1 MDKTLEE
8 LRQLAI
14 DNQVKGKKFPT
25 TTSLLKNIQIEK
37 HNGSKYKKDI
47 KLIECILDYKKTGKI
62 NPKTHKVSNEIIVTD
77 IFDEIKPYED
87 NRYSEISNYIYNL
100 VKSLDSYSYTTKR
113 IFFDEFNIL
122 DREAF
127 NYTSKTSNKN
137 LIEFY
142 KNFLLDDFK
151 GKLKTSMNRLTR
163 EDKLYYK
170 DNYTFINNDN
180 PNQPIF
186 QDATLDQYEEI
197 EEIKNNLKNG
207 MVLEYNI
214 IHKDDNKQYK
224 WNKIAYSQTNK
235 LYNQLNNKVSELYV
249 MYNGLKINKC
259 IKTYSITNYNK
270 IELDKSA
277 IKPIRDYYKKLM
289 GEWINKKGF
298 NKDKEL
304 IDYHNRLFQN

>member
-14 DNQVKGKKFPT
+14 DNQVKGKKFST
-25 TTSLLKNIQIEK
+25 ITKFFNKMQIER
-37 HNGSKYKKDI
+37 HRGNQYKTDI
-47 KLIECILDYKKTGKI
+47 KRIECVLDYKKTGKI
-62 NPKTHKVSNEIIVTD
+62 NPKTHKVSNEIIITD
-77 IFDEIKPYED
+77 VFDEIKPYED
-87 NRYSEISNYIYNL
+87 KRCSEISNYIYNL
-100 VKSLDSYSYTTKR
+100 VKSLNSYSYTTKR
-113 IFFDEFNIL
+113 IFFNEFNIL
-122 DREAF
+122 DRDVF
-127 NYTSKTSNKN
+127 NHNPSKSN

-214 IHKDDNKQYK
+214 VHKDDKKQYK

-270 IELDKSA
+270 TELDKNA
-277 IKPIRDYYKKLM
+277 IKPIRDYYKKIM
-289 GEWINKKGF
+289 GEWIDNKGF
-298 NKDKEL
+298 NKDKGLLE
-304 IDYHNRLFQN
+304 YHNRLFQK